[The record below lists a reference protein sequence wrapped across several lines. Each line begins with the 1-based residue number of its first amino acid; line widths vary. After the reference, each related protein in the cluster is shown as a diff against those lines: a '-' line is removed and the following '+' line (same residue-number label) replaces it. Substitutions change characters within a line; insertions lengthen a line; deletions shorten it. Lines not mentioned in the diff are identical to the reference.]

1 MTSDDFPLLFSAAR
15 STGRLGSALE
25 SVATAVAEGQIRNVT
40 LQETKASLSRA
51 VEDAWRVHVAG
62 PHFHGKTNGGS
73 LSPEAESL
81 YWSVSVYGL
90 HDVISASKKV
100 AASKAT
106 DAGVEAMRVL
116 LRELLPLAEAVKGLK
131 DKVLKGRAPAAP
143 RPPANPDQLRLNCG
157 CCFREVAVLGGDPT
171 GLMAHHGYERPGEGF
186 QTASCPGIRFM
197 PLQTTDDGPRY
208 MAGAMRRAL
217 VATEAA
223 LARAPALQTLSITV
237 LEKGQRVRKE
247 ISPETREWPR
257 AMDAHVKR
265 LQGEIVGIRA
275 SIAHFDKVVAE
286 WRPETEA
293 ALALVARRS
302 GEVAQAAADP
312 GTTRNNAEAQ
322 GDCLDLDAEVEG
334 RAPGTAG

>member
-1 MTSDDFPLLFSAAR
+1 MAPHDFPLLYSAAR
-15 STGRLGSALE
+15 STNRLNAALA
-25 SVATAVAEGQIRNVT
+25 SVAAGVAEGEIRNVT
-40 LQETKASLSRA
+40 LQEAKASLSRA

-90 HDVISASKKV
+90 HDVLSASKKV
-100 AASKAT
+100 AACKAT
-106 DAGVEAMRVL
+106 DAGVEAMRDL

-131 DKVLKGRAPAAP
+131 DKVIKGRAPVEP
-143 RPPANPDQLRLNCG
+143 RPPANPDQLRLTCG
-157 CCFREVAVLGGDPT
+157 CCFREIAVVGGAPT

-186 QTASCPGIRFM
+186 QTASCPGIKFM

-223 LARAPALQTLSITV
+223 LTRAPSLQTLSITV
-237 LEKGQRVRKE
+237 LEKGQRVRKD
-247 ISPETREWPR
+247 ITPETREWKR
-257 AMDAHVKR
+257 AMDAHVTR
-265 LQGEIVGIRA
+265 LRGELAGIRA

-293 ALALVARRS
+293 ALALLARRA
-302 GEVAQAAADP
+302 GKHVP
-312 GTTRNNAEAQ
+312 VVAEASTTQ
-322 GDCLDLDAEVEG
+322 VDPEVQEDDFGFHAEAKDT
-334 RAPGTAG
+334 APGPAG

>member
-208 MAGAMRRAL
+208 MAGAMGRAL

-237 LEKGQRVRKE
+237 LERGQRVRKE
-247 ISPETREWPR
+247 ITPEAREWPR
-257 AMDAHVKR
+257 AMDAHMKR

-275 SIAHFDKVVAE
+275 SIVHFDKVVAE
-286 WRPETEA
+286 WRPETET
-293 ALALVARRS
+293 ALALLARRAGKDVQVAAVAS
-302 GEVAQAAADP
+302 TRQISQEVPEDDR
-312 GTTRNNAEAQ
+312 GV
-322 GDCLDLDAEVEG
+322 DVEVDET
-334 RAPGTAG
+334 APGHGG